1 MYSKLLRHS
10 GHVIAFIAIP
20 CLFLSSCASKYVF
33 QNSYI
38 VPAAEGR
45 VKVKKDNN
53 SNYKI
58 DLKVKNL
65 AEPKNLTPSRQ
76 CYVVWMD
83 VYEGSP
89 RNIGQLKTSS
99 GLFGGSLK
107 SSLSTVTPYKPQGF
121 FITAED
127 LPTIQYPGR
136 EIILRTSTTR

>member
-1 MYSKLLRHS
+1 MYSKLIRPSAYAL
-10 GHVIAFIAIP
+10 AFIVAA
-20 CLFLSSCASKYVF
+20 CLIFSSCASKYTF
-33 QNSYI
+33 QNSYV

-53 SNYKI
+53 GNYKV

-76 CYVVWMD
+76 YYVVWMD
-83 VYEGSP
+83 TYEGSP
-89 RNIGQLKTSS
+89 KNIGQLKTSS

-107 SSLSTVTPYKPQGF
+107 SSLSTVTPFKPQGF

-127 LPTIQYPGR
+127 MPTTQYPGR
-136 EIILRTSTTR
+136 EIILRTGSK

>member
-1 MYSKLLRHS
+1 MYTKLLKPS
-10 GHVIAFIAIP
+10 GYAIALIGII
-20 CLFLSSCASKYVF
+20 CLTFASCASKYVF
-33 QNSYI
+33 QNSYV
-38 VPAAEGR
+38 VPAAEGS

-76 CYVVWMD
+76 FYVVWMD
-83 VYEGSP
+83 TDESSP
-89 RNIGQLKTSS
+89 KNIGQLKTST

-107 SSLSTVTPYKPQGF
+107 SSLSTVTPLKPQGF

-127 LPTIQYPGR
+127 QPTTQYPGR
-136 EIILRTSTTR
+136 EIILRTNSK